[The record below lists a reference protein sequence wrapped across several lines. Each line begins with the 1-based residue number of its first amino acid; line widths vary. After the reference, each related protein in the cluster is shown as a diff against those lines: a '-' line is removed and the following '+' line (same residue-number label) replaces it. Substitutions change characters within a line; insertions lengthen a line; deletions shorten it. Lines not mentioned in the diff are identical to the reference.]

1 MKAII
6 FDKDG
11 VLIETFDSYLQAYIK
26 VLSKIGIK
34 IIANDVAKRY
44 GMKGPEIIKQIAQEK
59 GKNIT
64 DEQIQE
70 LTREKDRLYKKFS
83 EKNMKLL
90 PGAKKLLTY
99 LKNKNYKIG
108 IASSSTKELIE
119 HMMKVTKIENY
130 IDATVDGFEVKFSKP
145 DPEIFLK
152 CAEKLEMEPENCIVI
167 EDSIHGI
174 NAAKRAGMKC
184 VAVATG
190 QTTREE
196 LEKTKPDWILNTLEE
211 FNKIEGL

>member
-83 EKNMKLL
+83 EKNIKLL

>member
-1 MKAII
+1 MRAVI

-26 VLSKIGIK
+26 ILSKIGIK
-34 IIANDVAKRY
+34 IVENDIAKRY
-44 GMKGPEIIKQIAQEK
+44 GMKGPEIIKQIVQEK

-83 EKNMKLL
+83 EKNMRLL
-90 PGAKKLLTY
+90 PGVKELLIY
-99 LKNKNYKIG
+99 LEKKNYKIG

-130 IDATVDGFEVKFSKP
+130 VDAIVDGFEVKFSKP

-152 CAEKLEMEPENCIVI
+152 CAEKLEVGPENCIVI

-174 NAAKRAGMKC
+174 NAAKRAGMKT
-184 VAVATG
+184 VAVTTG
-190 QTTREE
+190 QTTRKE
-196 LEKTKPDWILNTLEE
+196 LEKMKPDWILNTLED
-211 FNKIEGL
+211 FNKIEVL